1 MKKVVDILKKISIGI
16 FTLFIIDVTK
26 ETINVRKERIR
37 KRKKIMNANNFLFVA
52 ESLLN
57 AIVFLLVFAPVV
69 ILWLEEELLVNKKR
83 KKDKK
88 KHHKKRP
95 SSNTAR
101 AFCFVYFCKDR

>member
-1 MKKVVDILKKISIGI
+1 
-16 FTLFIIDVTK
+16 
-26 ETINVRKERIR
+26 
-37 KRKKIMNANNFLFVA
+37 MNANNFLFVA

-83 KKDKK
+83 KKDI
-88 KHHKKRP
+88 KKRP

-101 AFCFVYFCKDR
+101 AFCFVYFCKDG

>member
-1 MKKVVDILKKISIGI
+1 MSQ
-16 FTLFIIDVTK
+16 
-26 ETINVRKERIR
+26 
-37 KRKKIMNANNFLFVA
+37 KRRLTFEKNGYARGKIMNANNFLFVA

-88 KHHKKRP
+88 KHHKKT
-95 SSNTAR
+95 SE
-101 AFCFVYFCKDR
+101 